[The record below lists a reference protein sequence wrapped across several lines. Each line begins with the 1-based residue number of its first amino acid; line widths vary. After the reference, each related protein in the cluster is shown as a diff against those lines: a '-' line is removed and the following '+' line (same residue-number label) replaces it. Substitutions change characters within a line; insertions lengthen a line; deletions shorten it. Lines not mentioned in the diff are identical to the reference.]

1 MTTIYRTRINKH
13 PRTKDAPEYWRVEL
27 LTHTEDG
34 PQVEFVGEYFNEQD
48 AHDMATVW
56 RHEKTRKTVELC
68 AALIRP
74 NQGEEG

>member
-13 PRTKDAPEYWRVEL
+13 LRTKDAPEYWRVEL
-27 LTHTEDG
+27 LTLTEDG

-56 RHEKTRKTVELC
+56 RHEKTRKTVWLC
-68 AALIRP
+68 AALTTH
-74 NQGEEG
+74 GL